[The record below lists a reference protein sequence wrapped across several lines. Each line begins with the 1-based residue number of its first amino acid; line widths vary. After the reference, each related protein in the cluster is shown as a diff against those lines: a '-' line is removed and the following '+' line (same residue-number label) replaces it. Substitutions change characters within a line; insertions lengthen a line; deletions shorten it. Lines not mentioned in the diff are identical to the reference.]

1 VLSKSLLSPLLGLAA
16 VFFVG
21 APLARPQAASPV
33 APVKSEIQ
41 LEGGL
46 SFGNIHLFGFS
57 DNRRIL
63 PVGFEYD
70 RNSFGGLIGAR
81 VAYVAEI
88 LPLVLVNEPARYA
101 LNGRALTSERQW
113 QYGAGLSPAGVRMM
127 WRPAGTLQ
135 PYLIGKGGVLY
146 FKNRVL
152 SPEGTHLQFSAEFG
166 GGVEKA
172 ITNRIGFRLG
182 YTDFHFS
189 NANIGRHNPGI
200 DFMEINAGLA
210 IRLAPGHRY

>member
-1 VLSKSLLSPLLGLAA
+1 VLSKNLVSPLLA
-16 VFFVG
+16 VALLFFVG
-21 APLARPQAASPV
+21 TPLARAQAESPV
-33 APVKSEIQ
+33 TPVKSEIQ

-70 RNSFGGLIGAR
+70 RHSFGGLIGSK
-81 VAYVAEI
+81 VDYVAEI
-88 LPLVLVNEPARYA
+88 LPLVLLNEPARYS
-101 LNGRALTSERQW
+101 LNGRALTKDRQW
-113 QYGAGLSPAGVRMM
+113 QYGAGLTPIGVRMI
-127 WRPAGTLQ
+127 WRPAGSLQ

-172 ITNRIGFRLG
+172 ITNRIGWRLG

-200 DFMEINAGLA
+200 DLMEVTAGLA

>member
-1 VLSKSLLSPLLGLAA
+1 VLSKTLVSPLLGLAVLFLVA
-16 VFFVG
+16 
-21 APLARPQAASPV
+21 APLARPQAVSPV
-33 APVKSEIQ
+33 TPVKSEIQ
-41 LEGGL
+41 LEGGV

-57 DNRRIL
+57 DNRRIV

-81 VAYVAEI
+81 VAYVGEV
-88 LPLVLVNEPARYA
+88 LPLVLVNEPARYS
-101 LNGRALTSERQW
+101 LNGRALTSDRQW
-113 QYGAGLSPAGVRMM
+113 QYGAGISPLGVRMM
-127 WRPAGTLQ
+127 WRRPGALQ

-172 ITNRIGFRLG
+172 ISNRLGWRLG

-200 DFMEINAGLA
+200 DFMEINAGLV
-210 IRLAPGHRY
+210 IRLAPGHRF